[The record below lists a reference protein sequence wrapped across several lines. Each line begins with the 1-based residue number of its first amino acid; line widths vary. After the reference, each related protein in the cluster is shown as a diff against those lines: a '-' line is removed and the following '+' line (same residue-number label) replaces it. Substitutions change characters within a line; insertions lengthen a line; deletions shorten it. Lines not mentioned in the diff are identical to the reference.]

1 MRGKYGVRQSE
12 KWHEEVEEPVRKSA
26 DGRYEIWWDQKI
38 NTPKVL
44 KHNRPDMVVIDR
56 NERRWTLVDFS
67 VPYDPNV
74 VSKEKQVDKYEPLA
88 SEIRRMNR
96 VGCEVVPIVVGALG
110 VVTKE
115 IGSG

>member
-1 MRGKYGVRQSE
+1 M
-12 KWHEEVEEPVRKSA
+12 
-26 DGRYEIWWDQKI
+26 
-38 NTPKVL
+38 
-44 KHNRPDMVVIDR
+44 
-56 NERRWTLVDFS
+56 
-67 VPYDPNV
+67 
-74 VSKEKQVDKYEPLA
+74 VSKKKQKVDKYEPLA